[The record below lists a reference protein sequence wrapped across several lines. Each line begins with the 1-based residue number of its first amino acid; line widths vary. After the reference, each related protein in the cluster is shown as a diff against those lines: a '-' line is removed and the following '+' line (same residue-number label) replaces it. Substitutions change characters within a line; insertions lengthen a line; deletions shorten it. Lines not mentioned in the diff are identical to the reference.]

1 MDKTTIIEKITA
13 FLNGIGIPVRE
24 GTLPDDTFLPGIRL
38 EHGGLV
44 YDPARMTYPGD
55 LLHEAGHIAVMK
67 PSQRQT
73 CFADAGP
80 EMGEEI
86 AAQAWSYAA
95 AIACGIEPE
104 VVFHDHGYKGGGTH
118 AASLYREGHWPG
130 VPLLAWMGLTG
141 MPEVEGPMAHPKFP
155 EMKAWMRTAEDPSA
169 ANLAA
174 S

>member
-13 FLNGIGIPVRE
+13 FLNGIGIPVRA

-67 PSQRQT
+67 PSQRET

-95 AIACGIEPE
+95 ALACGLEPD
-104 VVFHDHGYKGGGTH
+104 VVFHDHGYKGGGSH
-118 AASLYREGHWPG
+118 LASLYDDGFWPG

-141 MPEVEGPMAHPKFP
+141 MPEVEGEMAHPKFP
-155 EMKAWMRTAEDPSA
+155 EMKAWVRVWENPSEEGA
-169 ANLAA
+169 
-174 S
+174 